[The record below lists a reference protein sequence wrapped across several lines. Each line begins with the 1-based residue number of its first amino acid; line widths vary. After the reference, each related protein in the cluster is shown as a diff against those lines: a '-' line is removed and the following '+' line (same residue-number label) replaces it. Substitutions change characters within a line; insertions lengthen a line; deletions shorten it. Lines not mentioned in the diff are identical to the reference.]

1 MSKTRPK
8 WTELEKPLNE
18 SILKELKR
26 LKFKQATP
34 VQVKMSII
42 SFINFSIKSIKIH
55 SQAATIPLFLSCK
68 DVAAEAVTGSGKT
81 LAFIIPM
88 LELLLKRDTSWKKTE
103 VGAIV
108 ISPTRELAT
117 QTSSV
122 LDEFLNEEQFS
133 HLTQRLLVGGNSV
146 DEDVNIIKRK
156 GAQILICTPGRL
168 QDLLE
173 RKCDLNLPGRVK
185 TLEMLVLDEADRLLD
200 LGFEATLNTIFSYLP
215 RQRRTGLFSATQTKE
230 VADLMRAGLRNPVLV
245 CVKEKAA
252 QSTPKS
258 LLNYYAIVEPDQKL
272 KYLMQFIKVNDIQKS
287 LLFLPTCACVEY
299 WAEILPH
306 LLTAQEQPFKV
317 FALHG
322 KMKQKRGKILQKFRD
337 TEKAMLLCTDV
348 LARGVDIPEID
359 WVLQWDPPSNAAAF
373 VHRVGRTARQGND
386 GNALIMLLPTEDAYV
401 NFLTKNQKVTL
412 IPAQT
417 HFDPLQEINS
427 QVFDIQLKDRSII
440 DKGTRAFVSH
450 IRAYSKHECNLIL
463 RLRDLDL
470 GKIATSYGLL
480 KLPKM
485 PEMKEE
491 FQETFISPYKDI
503 DLNSLQYRD
512 KQKQASYDKKLGIYQ
527 ETGEWPGKKIHK
539 KKTIAWEN
547 SRKERFDKKELKK
560 RRKDARKTKK
570 EKKEQASVD
579 DRREKKRK
587 NKFSEEDILELQRD
601 IASIK
606 KFKKQKISQAEL
618 DEELGISGDDSE

>member
-1 MSKTRPK
+1 MQKTRPK

-18 SILKELKR
+18 SIHKVLKR

-34 VQVKMSII
+34 VQ
-42 SFINFSIKSIKIH
+42 
-55 SQAATIPLFLSCK
+55 AATIPLLLSCK
-68 DVAAEAVTGSGKT
+68 DVAVEAVTGSGKT

-88 LELLLKRDTSWKKTE
+88 LELLLKRDTAWKKTE
-103 VGAIV
+103 IGAIV

-117 QTSSV
+117 QTSAV
-122 LDEFLNEEQFS
+122 LEEFLKEEAFSQF
-133 HLTQRLLVGGNSV
+133 TQRLIVGGNSV
-146 DEDVNIIKRK
+146 EEDVMTIKKK

-185 TLEMLVLDEADRLLD
+185 SLELLVLDEADRLLD

-258 LLNYYAIVEPDQKL
+258 LENFYVIVEPEEKL
-272 KYLMQFIKVNDIQKS
+272 KYLLQFVKQKDIQKC

-299 WAEILPH
+299 WAEILPT
-306 LLTAQEQPFKV
+306 LLTTQDLNMKV

-322 KMKQKRGKILQKFRD
+322 KMKQKRGKILQKFRN
-337 TEKAMLLCTDV
+337 TENAMLLCTDV

-359 WVLQWDPPSNAAAF
+359 WVLQWEPPSNAAAF
-373 VHRVGRTARQGND
+373 VHRVGRTARQGNE
-386 GNALIMLLPTEDAYV
+386 GNALIMLLPSEDAYI
-401 NFLTKNQKVTL
+401 NFLAKNQKVNL
-412 IPAQT
+412 IPAEIN
-417 HFDPLQEINS
+417 FEPLQEINS
-427 QVFDIQLKDRSII
+427 LIYDIQLKDRSII

-463 RLRDLDL
+463 RLKDLDL

-485 PEMKEE
+485 PEMKSE
-491 FQETFISPYKDI
+491 FEETFQSPYKDI
-503 DLNSLQYRD
+503 DLNSLQYKD
-512 KQKQASYDKKLGIYQ
+512 KQKQASYDKKLGVYQ

-539 KKTIAWEN
+539 KKTIAWEA
-547 SRKERFDKKELKK
+547 SKKERLDKKELKK
-560 RRKDARKTKK
+560 RRQDARKLKK
-570 EKKEQASVD
+570 EKKMTLDET
-579 DRREKKRK
+579 REKKRK
-587 NKFSEEDILELQRD
+587 NKFSEEDLLELQRD

-606 KFKKQKISQAEL
+606 KFKKQKISEAEL
-618 DEELGISGDDSE
+618 NAELGISGDESE